1 MKKFTMLFSLFILST
16 VLCFSQNT
24 YYEDISFSYLRGPLQ
39 PLPTEIKSYVVIA
52 NVDYAADIAIQKESW
67 EKSKEETIQQNE
79 AEKQEYK
86 EKSLG
91 NKLVSRALLDEEKP
105 KDVIIGEKYFSKV
118 YDAAG
123 VSSRIKF
130 DGYQASSSS
139 DLKIE
144 VILLGFEFLIEED
157 IKEKT
162 KDDVTT
168 KEYSYK
174 ISYKHPMEIKLFD
187 SFDEEINY
195 SEMADF
201 KSFQTKNTKK
211 FSSSYALEKYWR
223 ENKISY
229 LSKLDE
235 KVTRDNLKTINNYL
249 NSQFGYS
256 TIEKNSAIAMVK
268 PKKFEYPEYFNAY
281 EQIFTGYSYM
291 MDNKID
297 AVNYINEAIT
307 NWETAL
313 KESDKE
319 NKKARINLKVTAV
332 THLNCAEAYC
342 WIDDFKN
349 ARRHIMKI
357 KMLKTKKYDKKV
369 EALQN
374 FMEDQEKRYK
384 ALQQVS

>member
-1 MKKFTMLFSLFILST
+1 MKKFSLLFSLFILAS
-16 VLCFSQNT
+16 VFCFSQNT
-24 YYEDISFSYLRGPLQ
+24 YYEDISFTYLRSPLQ
-39 PLPTEIKSYVVIA
+39 PLPTEYKTYAVIA
-52 NVDYAADIAIQKESW
+52 NVDYAADIASQKENW
-67 EKSKEETIQQNE
+67 QKSKEEALQQNE
-79 AEKQEYK
+79 SEKQEYK

-105 KDVIIGEKYFSKV
+105 KDIIIGAKYFSKV
-118 YDAAG
+118 YDAAD

-130 DGYQASSSS
+130 DGYEVSSSS

-144 VILLGFEFLIEED
+144 VILLGFEYLIEED
-157 IKEKT
+157 ITEKT

-174 ISYKHPMEIKLFD
+174 ISYKHPMEVKLFD
-187 SFDEEINY
+187 GFDEEINY
-195 SEMADF
+195 SELANF

-211 FSSSYALEKYWR
+211 FSSSYSLEKYWK

-281 EQIFTGYSYM
+281 EQIFTGYTYLL
-291 MDNKID
+291 DNKND

-319 NKKARINLKVTAV
+319 NKKARVNLKVTAV

-342 WIDDFKN
+342 WLNDFQN

-374 FMEDQEKRYK
+374 FMEDQERRYK
-384 ALQQVS
+384 ASQAM

>member
-1 MKKFTMLFSLFILST
+1 MKKFSLLLSLFILAA
-16 VLCFSQNT
+16 VFCFSQNT
-24 YYEDISFSYLRGPLQ
+24 YYEDISFSYLRSPLQ
-39 PLPTEIKSYVVIA
+39 PLSTEFKTYAVIA
-52 NVDYAADIAIQKESW
+52 NVDYAADIASQKENW
-67 EKSKEETIQQNE
+67 QKSKEEALQQNE
-79 AEKQEYK
+79 SEKQEYK

-105 KDVIIGEKYFSKV
+105 KDIIIGAKYFSKV
-118 YDAAG
+118 YDAAD

-130 DGYQASSSS
+130 DGYEVSTSS

-144 VILLGFEFLIEED
+144 VILLGFEYLIEED
-157 IKEKT
+157 ITEKT

-187 SFDEEINY
+187 GFDEEINY
-195 SEMADF
+195 SELANF

-211 FSSSYALEKYWR
+211 FSSSYSLEKYWK

-281 EQIFTGYSYM
+281 EQIFTGYTYLL
-291 MDNKID
+291 DNKND

-319 NKKARINLKVTAV
+319 NKKARVNLKVTAV

-342 WIDDFKN
+342 WLNDFQN

-369 EALQN
+369 EELQN
-374 FMEDQEKRYK
+374 FMEDQERRYK
-384 ALQQVS
+384 ASQAM